1 VGKAITTIKG
11 KLTAYPLDP
20 VSLLTVASIPGVGL
34 KRLKI
39 LIEHFGDPDLVLAAS
54 TSQLSKVDG
63 IDERTAV
70 AIQSPPDTELARS
83 QLHVAEN
90 LGARFVTLWDSDY
103 PSPLKNIYDPPLYLF
118 IRGEILPQDE
128 SAVAVVGTRT
138 PSAYGKAVTKA
149 IARALAGMGVTIVS
163 GMALGIDGE
172 AHRAALEAKGRTL
185 AVLGSGI
192 DVIYPPAH
200 DKLMQQIIEHGAVI
214 SEFPPGTMPNQGNFP
229 RRNRIIS
236 GLTRGT
242 LIVEAPLKSGA
253 LLTAAHALDQ
263 NREVFAVPG
272 VVTSHKGRGTNRLIK
287 QGAAAL
293 VESAEDIL
301 KILGW
306 HASSK
311 KSGSTP
317 APELTADDKKIW
329 DKLSL
334 EPIHIDEL
342 SRKLDMPTHELL
354 GKLLMLELRGVIRQ
368 LPGKHFVRDVI

>member
-1 VGKAITTIKG
+1 M
-11 KLTAYPLDP
+11 DP
-20 VSLLTVASIPGVGL
+20 VSLLTLASVPGVGL
-34 KRLKI
+34 RRLKI
-39 LIEHFGDPDLVLAAS
+39 LIDHFGDPDLVLAAT
-54 TSQLSKVDG
+54 TSQLSKVEG

-70 AIQSPPDTELARS
+70 AIQSPPDAELARAH
-83 QLHVAEN
+83 LHTAESV
-90 LGARFVTLWDSDY
+90 GAKFLTLWDTGY
-103 PSPLKNIYDPPLYLF
+103 PALLKNIFDPPLYLF
-118 IRGEILPQDE
+118 VRGELRPQDDT
-128 SAVAVVGTRT
+128 AVAVVGTRA
-138 PSAYGKAVTKA
+138 PSAYGKAVTKE
-149 IARALAGMGVTIVS
+149 IAGGLAGMGVTIVS

-172 AHRAALEAKGRTL
+172 AHQAALKAKGRTV

-192 DVIYPPAH
+192 DVIYPPSH
-200 DKLMQQIIEHGAVI
+200 DKLMAQIIENGAVL
-214 SEFPPGTMPNQGNFP
+214 SEFPPGTKPGRENFP

-236 GLTRGT
+236 GMARGT

-272 VVTSHKGRGTNRLIK
+272 VITSHKSKGTNRLIK
-287 QGAAAL
+287 QGSAAL

-311 KSGSTP
+311 KSGTAP
-317 APELTADDKKIW
+317 APNLTAEDKKIW
-329 DKLSL
+329 EQLSL

-342 SRKLDMPTHELL
+342 ARKLDTPTHELL
-354 GKLLMLELRGVIRQ
+354 GKLLMLELRGIIRQ

>member
-1 VGKAITTIKG
+1 M
-11 KLTAYPLDP
+11 
-20 VSLLTVASIPGVGL
+20 
-34 KRLKI
+34 
-39 LIEHFGDPDLVLAAS
+39 
-54 TSQLSKVDG
+54 
-63 IDERTAV
+63 
-70 AIQSPPDTELARS
+70 
-83 QLHVAEN
+83 
-90 LGARFVTLWDSDY
+90 
-103 PSPLKNIYDPPLYLF
+103 
-118 IRGEILPQDE
+118 
-128 SAVAVVGTRT
+128 VGTRA
-138 PSAYGKAVTKA
+138 PSAYDKAVAKA
-149 IARALAGMGVTIVS
+149 IARDLAGMGVTIVS

-172 AHRAALEAKGRTL
+172 AHRAALAAKGRTI

-200 DKLMQQIIEHGAVI
+200 DKLMMQIIEQGAVI

-253 LLTAAHALDQ
+253 LLTAAHAIDQ

-311 KSGSTP
+311 KSGATP
-317 APELTADDKKIW
+317 TPQLAAGDKKIW
-329 DKLSL
+329 DRLSL

>member
-1 VGKAITTIKG
+1 
-11 KLTAYPLDP
+11 
-20 VSLLTVASIPGVGL
+20 VGL
-34 KRLKI
+34 RRLKI
-39 LIEHFGDPDLVLAAS
+39 LIDHFGDPDLVLAAT
-54 TSQLSKVDG
+54 TSQLSKVEG

-70 AIQSPPDTELARS
+70 AIQSPPDAELARAH
-83 QLHVAEN
+83 LHTAESV
-90 LGARFVTLWDSDY
+90 GAKFLTLWDTGY
-103 PSPLKNIYDPPLYLF
+103 PALLKNIFDPPLYLF
-118 IRGEILPQDE
+118 VRGELRPQDDT
-128 SAVAVVGTRT
+128 AVAVVGTRA
-138 PSAYGKAVTKA
+138 PSAYGKAVTKE
-149 IARALAGMGVTIVS
+149 IAGGLAGMGVTIVS

-172 AHRAALEAKGRTL
+172 AHQAALKAKGRTV

-192 DVIYPPAH
+192 DVIYPPSH
-200 DKLMQQIIEHGAVI
+200 DKLMAQIIENGAVL
-214 SEFPPGTMPNQGNFP
+214 SEFPPGTKPGRENFP

-236 GLTRGT
+236 GMARGT

-272 VVTSHKGRGTNRLIK
+272 VITSHKSKGTNRLIK
-287 QGAAAL
+287 QGSAAL

-311 KSGSTP
+311 KSGTAP
-317 APELTADDKKIW
+317 APNLTAEDKKIW
-329 DKLSL
+329 EQLSL

-342 SRKLDMPTHELL
+342 ARKLDTPTHELL
-354 GKLLMLELRGVIRQ
+354 GKLLMLELRGIIRQ